1 MSFGNDLERERQQVL
16 HLIRHASAGWAEAMR
31 AHKMAPPDPGFA
43 ARLQRLSEAAAAEQ
57 VAWEQA
63 NSAGLMWRPVPGA
76 ERAEPPY
83 ELRAGTGRRGPEDL
97 WIRFDGAVIEL
108 NRAIA
113 GSSATVVATAF
124 GAMADA
130 AGGLAEAVRRED
142 QFLADAQSRTQARS
156 RDRNVA

>member
-1 MSFGNDLERERQQVL
+1 MSFGSDLEREREQVL

-31 AHKMAPPDPGFA
+31 AHKLAPPDPAFA
-43 ARLQRLSEAAAAEQ
+43 ARLQRLAEAAAAEQ

-63 NSAGLMWRPVPGA
+63 SAAGLMWRPVPGA

-97 WIRFDGAVIEL
+97 WIRFDGAVLEL

-113 GSSATVVATAF
+113 GSDSSVVASAF

-130 AGGLAEAVRRED
+130 AGALAEAVRRED
-142 QFLADAQSRTQARS
+142 QFRADAQARSDARS
-156 RDRNVA
+156 RARDVA